1 MSNEDTWAEQTAR
14 AYGIGVSEM
23 QQIEAYLLHIIEA
36 NKTTN
41 LTRIETLESGRILH
55 LEDSLS
61 GLREF
66 NDAPEGLYGDL
77 GTGGGFPGIP
87 LSIASGRNTLL
98 VDSVKKKVAILD
110 NIVQEMGL
118 GNQISTYGGRIEDL
132 AVEKKATFSV
142 LTARALSA
150 LPSLLELA
158 SPLLAQGGRLICY
171 KANVEEAELE
181 HVCELKGTL
190 AMHLASDREFY
201 LSDGITA
208 RRILV
213 FEKRGYPSIKLPRR
227 IGMAQKKP
235 L

>member
-77 GTGGGFPGIP
+77 GTGGGFPGVP

-98 VDSVKKKVAILD
+98 VDSVKKKVAILG
-110 NIVQEMGL
+110 NIVQGMGL

-158 SPLLAQGGRLICY
+158 SPLLIQGGRLICY

-181 HVCELKGTL
+181 HVRELKGTL